1 MRKLPLLTA
10 VCILLVALLHSGPA
24 ATQSASPETLT
35 AARELVTAMR
45 ATDQFK
51 AILPALMQQL
61 KPSITQ
67 GRPHVERDYDTLVPA
82 MLEIF
87 NARSGEI
94 VESMAVIYARNFTVD
109 EMQQVIAFY
118 RTPIGQKLLDK
129 LPVIFQESVAAGNKF
144 GQAVATE
151 LRDRLIEEL
160 RKRGHNI

>member
-10 VCILLVALLHSGPA
+10 VGILLLALLHCGPA
-24 ATQSASPETLT
+24 AAQSASPDQMT
-35 AARELVTAMR
+35 AARELVAAMR

-51 AILPALMQQL
+51 AIFPVLMQQL
-61 KPSITQ
+61 KPGIVQ
-67 GRPHVERDYDTLVPA
+67 GRPEVERDYDTMIPA

-94 VESMAVIYARNFTVD
+94 VESMAAIYARNFTVD
-109 EMQQVIAFY
+109 EMQQVISFY
-118 RTPIGQKLLDK
+118 RTPIDQKLLDK

-151 LRDRLIEEL
+151 LRNRLIEEL

>member
-1 MRKLPLLTA
+1 MRKLLSLTA
-10 VCILLVALLHSGPA
+10 VGIFVLTLVYGGPA
-24 ATQSASPETLT
+24 ATQSASPDQMT

-51 AILPALMQQL
+51 AIFPVLMQQL
-61 KPSITQ
+61 KPGIVR
-67 GRPHVERDYDTLVPA
+67 GRPEVERDYDTMIPA

-87 NARSGEI
+87 NARSDEI
-94 VESMAVIYARNFTVD
+94 VESMAAIYARNFTVD
-109 EMQQVIAFY
+109 EMQQVVSFY

>member
-1 MRKLPLLTA
+1 MRKLLSLTA
-10 VCILLVALLHSGPA
+10 VGIFVLTVVHGGSA
-24 ATQSASPETLT
+24 AAQSASPDQMT

-51 AILPALMQQL
+51 AIFPVLMQQL
-61 KPSITQ
+61 KPAIVQ
-67 GRPHVERDYDTLVPA
+67 GRPDVERDYDTMMPA

>member
-1 MRKLPLLTA
+1 MRKLLSLTA
-10 VCILLVALLHSGPA
+10 VGIFVLTLVYGGPA
-24 ATQSASPETLT
+24 AAQSAAPDQMT
-35 AARELVTAMR
+35 AARELVAAMR

-51 AILPALMQQL
+51 AIFPVLMQQL
-61 KPSITQ
+61 KPGIVQ
-67 GRPHVERDYDTLVPA
+67 GRPAVERDYDTIVPA

-94 VESMAVIYARNFTVD
+94 VESMAAIYARNFTVD
-109 EMQQVIAFY
+109 EMQQVISFY

-151 LRDRLIEEL
+151 LRNRLIEEL